1 MPAEEGAG
9 TGAGVGRGG
18 VLVVDKPAGPTS
30 HDIVAVVRRRCGG
43 AKVGHAGTLDPFAT
57 GVLPLLVGRA
67 TRLARYLSG
76 PDKEYRAVV
85 RLGRT
90 TDTLDSAGSTVSEAP
105 PGAPMPAA
113 GDVAGLLP
121 AFLGTWL
128 QTPPAFSAKQVG
140 GVRAYEHARRGKPVT
155 LAPVPVTV
163 TDIEFVALEGPLLT
177 VRVVASSGFYVRAFA
192 DDLGGRLGVGACLDA
207 LTRTRSGAFCIED
220 AVGLERVLA
229 SDVGALLVPLEG
241 LLLDWPSAAL
251 TAEGLDLVSH
261 GRGIRPGHYRLSA
274 GGHPGGPVR
283 LLGPDGRLAGIGE
296 PGADWLLRP
305 ALVLE

>member
-1 MPAEEGAG
+1 MPSQEGAG
-9 TGAGVGRGG
+9 TGVGRGG

-30 HDIVAVVRRRCGG
+30 HDIVAVVRRRCGR
-43 AKVGHAGTLDPFAT
+43 AKVGHAGTLDPMAT

-90 TDTLDSAGSTVSEAP
+90 TDTLDSAGRTVSEAP
-105 PGAPMPAA
+105 AGTPMPAA
-113 GDVAGLLP
+113 DAVAGLLP
-121 AFLGTWL
+121 SFLGTWL
-128 QTPPAFSAKQVG
+128 QTPPAFSAKMVG
-140 GVRAYEHARRGKPVT
+140 GVRAYEHARLGKTVT

-192 DDLGGRLGVGACLDA
+192 GDLGSRLGVGACLDA
-207 LTRTRSGAFCIED
+207 LRRTRSGAFRVED
-220 AVGLERVLA
+220 AVGLERVLD
-229 SDVGALLVPLEG
+229 SDLGTLLLPLEG

-251 TAEGLDLVSH
+251 TAEGLERVGH
-261 GRGIRPGHYRLSA
+261 GRGIGPGHYRMSA
-274 GGHPGGPVR
+274 GGRPGEPVR

-296 PGADWLLRP
+296 PAADGLLRP

>member
-1 MPAEEGAG
+1 MPSQEGAG
-9 TGAGVGRGG
+9 PGVGRGG

-43 AKVGHAGTLDPFAT
+43 AKVGHAGTLDPMAT

-67 TRLARYLSG
+67 TRLARYLGG

-90 TDTLDSAGSTVSEAP
+90 TDTLDSAGRTVSEAP
-105 PGAPMPAA
+105 PGAPMPSAE
-113 GDVAGLLP
+113 DVAGLLP
-121 AFLGTWL
+121 AFLGSWL

-140 GVRAYEHARRGKPVT
+140 GVRAYEQARRGKPVT

-163 TDIEFVALEGPLLT
+163 TDIEFLALEGSLLT

-192 DDLGGRLGVGACLDA
+192 DDLGARLGVGACLDA
-207 LTRTRSGAFCIED
+207 LTRTRSGAFRIED
-220 AVGLERVLA
+220 AVGLERVLD

-251 TAEGLDLVSH
+251 TAEGLDLASH
-261 GRGIRPGHYRLSA
+261 GREIAPGQYRLSA
-274 GGHPGGPVR
+274 AVRPGGSVR
-283 LLGPDGRLAGIGE
+283 LLGPDGHLAGIGE
-296 PGADWLLRP
+296 PAAGGLLRP